1 MTKVLDSSVL
11 LAGMLGEAG
20 GHVLDSPGEVF
31 HVSAVNLGEVYTK
44 ILERGGTAE
53 DVDLF
58 LRPLPLRIRRF
69 DEGLAREVGRLRPV
83 TRHLGLS
90 LGDRAC
96 LALGLRVD
104 LPVLTAEHKWVGL
117 NLGIDIRLIR

>member
-20 GHVLDSPGEVF
+20 GDVLDAPGELF
-31 HVSAVNLGEVYTK
+31 HVSAVNLSEVYTK
-44 ILERGGTAE
+44 IMERGGSAE

-69 DEGLAREVGRLRPV
+69 DEGLAKEVGRLRLL

-96 LALGLRVD
+96 LALGRRVD
-104 LPVLTAEHKWVGL
+104 LPILTADAKWAQL
-117 NLGIDIRLIR
+117 DLGIDIRLIR

>member
-69 DEGLAREVGRLRPV
+69 DEGLAREVGRFRPV

>member
-20 GHVLDSPGEVF
+20 GHVLDLPGEVF

-104 LPVLTAEHKWVGL
+104 LPVLTAEHKWAGL